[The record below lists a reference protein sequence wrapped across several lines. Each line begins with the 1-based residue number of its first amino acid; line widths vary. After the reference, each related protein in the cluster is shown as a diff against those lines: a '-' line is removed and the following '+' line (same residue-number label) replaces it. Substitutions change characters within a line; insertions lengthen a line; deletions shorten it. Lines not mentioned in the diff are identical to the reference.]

1 MHASLAT
8 LAMVPTMTAVAQS
21 PKYPAIGE
29 YLMDASAEIVLART
43 GAPPNVSDR
52 ATIKVLHRD
61 AEQEYAHGVSLRP
74 SDSCNTARAVE
85 LVGGASGVRR
95 TPAREHEMPD

>member
-1 MHASLAT
+1 MTRYMHASLAT

-21 PKYPAIGE
+21 PKCPAIGE

-52 ATIKVLHRD
+52 ATIKVST
-61 AEQEYAHGVSLRP
+61 HGI
-74 SDSCNTARAVE
+74 
-85 LVGGASGVRR
+85 R
-95 TPAREHEMPD
+95 T